1 METNTTKP
9 METIKNWQ
17 EWYNKH
23 RVDVINEPGETKKS
37 RESLHDTSNA
47 VDTLPAWRDYYKE
60 LIKNPTET
68 SVFKER
74 AIAHFSD
81 TLAEFANEL
90 TATEVIDCFLSAA
103 TEQLNQIEKERSR
116 ALDIVRLIQS
126 VKDEN

>member
-47 VDTLPAWRDYYKE
+47 VDTMPDWRGYYKE

-68 SVFKER
+68 SVFKEK
-74 AIAHFSD
+74 ATAYFSD

-90 TATEVIDCFLSAA
+90 TAAEIFDCFLAA
-103 TEQLNQIEKERSR
+103 AREQLNHIEKERMR
-116 ALDIVRLIQS
+116 ALELFKLIEG
-126 VKDEN
+126 KNNEN

>member
-47 VDTLPAWRDYYKE
+47 VDTMPDWRGYYKE

-68 SVFKER
+68 SVFKEK
-74 AIAHFSD
+74 ATAYFFD

-90 TATEVIDCFLSAA
+90 TAAEIFDCFLAA
-103 TEQLNQIEKERSR
+103 AREQLNHIEKERMR
-116 ALDIVRLIQS
+116 ALELFKLIEG
-126 VKDEN
+126 KNNEN